1 MNHTPSDAQDQ
12 ADMERLAK
20 DHDAALEALMARHSE
35 RLFHYLIR
43 LLQNESTAAD
53 LAQETFVRVYQNRR
67 RFKSPN
73 KFSTWLYAIATNL
86 ARDRIRWLMRHPN
99 VPLESNTED
108 PDASLNNILPDTKP
122 MPHESLEADERT
134 ATVRRAIAGLP
145 EELRVPLVLAE
156 YEDQSHAEIAM
167 VLECS
172 SKAVEMRIYR
182 ARQQLRASL
191 AAYLSPTEISS
202 R

>member
-12 ADMERLAK
+12 ADMARLTQ

-35 RLFHYLIR
+35 KLFHYLIR
-43 LLQNESTAAD
+43 LLQNESAAAD

-67 RFKSPN
+67 RFKSRN
-73 KFSTWLYAIATNL
+73 KFSTWLYAVATNL
-86 ARDRIRWLMRHPN
+86 ARDRIRWLTRHPN

-108 PDASLNNILPDTKP
+108 SNGLTNILPDTKP
-122 MPHESLEADERT
+122 TPHESLETDERT
-134 ATVRRAIAGLP
+134 AAVRRAIASLP

-156 YEDQSHAEIAM
+156 YEDQSHAEIAV
-167 VLECS
+167 VLDCS
-172 SKAVEMRIYR
+172 PKAVEMRIYR

-191 AAYLSPTEISS
+191 TAYLTPAEISS